1 MIGPITHPTDININ
15 ADIAANP
22 NPWLE
27 TKAISTKSRFL
38 LKYWPTI
45 RVAGFLVIAT
55 PKPRNKNQHFILI
68 FQSKYMYFVYF
79 TYHETITKEE
89 LMKLSSEWGKQTA
102 QSRY

>member
-1 MIGPITHPTDININ
+1 MIVPITHPTDINMN

-22 NPWLE
+22 SPWLE

-55 PKPRNKNQHFILI
+55 PKPWTN
-68 FQSKYMYFVYF
+68 
-79 TYHETITKEE
+79 
-89 LMKLSSEWGKQTA
+89 
-102 QSRY
+102 